1 MNTAELKANA
11 KEQLRGKWA
20 VAIGTVL
27 VANILIDS
35 DVMYKVSEKF
45 GLIGLSISCSLIS
58 LFLGGVISVGLCKFL
73 LDMTTK
79 REEPRF
85 ETLFSQFNIYLKT
98 LGLNILITLSVC
110 IGTILFIVPGI
121 IVGLMFSQSYYILSE
136 DPSKSITQCI
146 KESVDMMNGHKWDLF
161 YLELTFIGWWLLTA
175 ITVGIAGLWV
185 APYVKVTETNFYL
198 SIKNKKSR
206 SPRLR

>member
-20 VAIGTVL
+20 VAIATVL

-185 APYVKVTETNFYL
+185 AAYVKVTETNFYL
-198 SIKNKKSR
+198 SIKNN
-206 SPRLR
+206 

>member
-11 KEQLRGKWA
+11 KEQLIGKWA
-20 VAIGTVL
+20 VAIATVL

-198 SIKNKKSR
+198 SIKNN
-206 SPRLR
+206 

>member
-20 VAIGTVL
+20 VAIATVL

-146 KESVDMMNGHKWDLF
+146 KESVDMMNGHQWDLF

-198 SIKNKKSR
+198 SIKNN
-206 SPRLR
+206 

>member
-58 LFLGGVISVGLCKFL
+58 LFLGGVISVGICKFL

-198 SIKNKKSR
+198 SIKNN
-206 SPRLR
+206 

>member
-20 VAIGTVL
+20 VAIATVL

-136 DPSKSITQCI
+136 DPRKSITQCI

-198 SIKNKKSR
+198 SIKNN
-206 SPRLR
+206 

>member
-1 MNTAELKANA
+1 MKVKMNTAELKANA

-121 IVGLMFSQSYYILSE
+121 IAGLMFSQSYYILSE

-198 SIKNKKSR
+198 SIKNN
-206 SPRLR
+206 

>member
-20 VAIGTVL
+20 VAIATVL

-198 SIKNKKSR
+198 SIKNI
-206 SPRLR
+206 

>member
-1 MNTAELKANA
+1 M
-11 KEQLRGKWA
+11 
-20 VAIGTVL
+20 AIGTVL

-35 DVMYKVSEKF
+35 DVMYKISEKF

-198 SIKNKKSR
+198 SIKNN
-206 SPRLR
+206 

>member
-1 MNTAELKANA
+1 MNTTELKANA

-85 ETLFSQFNIYLKT
+85 ENLFSQFTIYLKT

-198 SIKNKKSR
+198 SIKNN
-206 SPRLR
+206 

>member
-146 KESVDMMNGHKWDLF
+146 KQSVDMMNGHKWDLF

-198 SIKNKKSR
+198 SIKNN
-206 SPRLR
+206 

>member
-35 DVMYKVSEKF
+35 DVMYKVSENF

-198 SIKNKKSR
+198 SIKNN
-206 SPRLR
+206 

>member
-1 MNTAELKANA
+1 MKVKMNTAELKANA

-198 SIKNKKSR
+198 SIKNN
-206 SPRLR
+206 

>member
-1 MNTAELKANA
+1 MKVKMNTTELKANA

-198 SIKNKKSR
+198 SIKNN
-206 SPRLR
+206 

>member
-58 LFLGGVISVGLCKFL
+58 LFLEGVISVGLCKFL

-198 SIKNKKSR
+198 SIKNN
-206 SPRLR
+206 

>member
-20 VAIGTVL
+20 VAIATVL

-198 SIKNKKSR
+198 SDELS
-206 SPRLR
+206 S

>member
-198 SIKNKKSR
+198 SIKNN
-206 SPRLR
+206 

>member
-20 VAIGTVL
+20 VAIATVL

-98 LGLNILITLSVC
+98 LGLNILITLSEC

-198 SIKNKKSR
+198 SIKNN
-206 SPRLR
+206 

>member
-20 VAIGTVL
+20 VAIATVL

-146 KESVDMMNGHKWDLF
+146 KESVDMMNGHKLDLF

-198 SIKNKKSR
+198 SIKNN
-206 SPRLR
+206 

>member
-58 LFLGGVISVGLCKFL
+58 LLLGGVISVGLCKFL

-198 SIKNKKSR
+198 SIKNN
-206 SPRLR
+206 

>member
-35 DVMYKVSEKF
+35 DVMYKISEKF

-198 SIKNKKSR
+198 SIKNN
-206 SPRLR
+206 

>member
-20 VAIGTVL
+20 VAIATVL

-146 KESVDMMNGHKWDLF
+146 KESVDMMNGHTWDLF

-198 SIKNKKSR
+198 SIKNN
-206 SPRLR
+206 

>member
-1 MNTAELKANA
+1 MNTTELKANA

-20 VAIGTVL
+20 VAIATVL

-98 LGLNILITLSVC
+98 LGLNILLTLSVG

-198 SIKNKKSR
+198 SIKNN
-206 SPRLR
+206 

>member
-198 SIKNKKSR
+198 SDK
-206 SPRLR
+206 LQYQVQH

>member
-20 VAIGTVL
+20 VAIATVL

-98 LGLNILITLSVC
+98 LGLNILITLSVF

-198 SIKNKKSR
+198 SIKNN
-206 SPRLR
+206 

>member
-35 DVMYKVSEKF
+35 DVIYKVSEKF

-198 SIKNKKSR
+198 SIKNN
-206 SPRLR
+206 

>member
-35 DVMYKVSEKF
+35 NVMYKVSQEF
-45 GLIGLSISCSLIS
+45 GVYGLGILFSLIS
-58 LFLGGVISVGLCKFL
+58 LFLGGVISVGLSEFL
-73 LDMTTK
+73 LDMATK

-98 LGLNILITLSVC
+98 LGLNILITLAVC
-110 IGTILFIVPGI
+110 IGTILFIVPGV
-121 IVGLMFSQSYYILSE
+121 IVGLMFSQSYYILCE

-175 ITVGIAGLWV
+175 ITIGIAGLWV
-185 APYVKVTETNFYL
+185 SPYVKVTETNFYL
-198 SIKNKKSR
+198 SIKNN
-206 SPRLR
+206 

>member
-1 MNTAELKANA
+1 MNTTELKANA

-198 SIKNKKSR
+198 SIKNN
-206 SPRLR
+206 

>member
-35 DVMYKVSEKF
+35 NVMYKVSQEF
-45 GLIGLSISCSLIS
+45 GVYGLGISFSLIS
-58 LFLGGVISVGLCKFL
+58 LFLGGVISVGLSKFL
-73 LDMTTK
+73 LDVATK

-98 LGLNILITLSVC
+98 LGLNILITLAVC
-110 IGTILFIVPGI
+110 IGTILFIVPGV
-121 IVGLMFSQSYYILSE
+121 IVGLMFSQSYYILCE

-175 ITVGIAGLWV
+175 ITIGIAGLWV
-185 APYVKVTETNFYL
+185 SPYVKVTETNFYL
-198 SIKNKKSR
+198 SIKNN
-206 SPRLR
+206 

>member
-20 VAIGTVL
+20 VAIATVL

-198 SIKNKKSR
+198 SDK
-206 SPRLR
+206 LQYQVQH

>member
-20 VAIGTVL
+20 VAIATVL

-85 ETLFSQFNIYLKT
+85 ETLFSQFNIYLRT

-198 SIKNKKSR
+198 SIKNN
-206 SPRLR
+206 

>member
-1 MNTAELKANA
+1 MNTTELKANA
-11 KEQLRGKWA
+11 KEQLRGKWE

-198 SIKNKKSR
+198 SIKNN
-206 SPRLR
+206 

>member
-20 VAIGTVL
+20 VAIATVL

-136 DPSKSITQCI
+136 DPSKSITQFI

-198 SIKNKKSR
+198 SIKNN
-206 SPRLR
+206 

>member
-110 IGTILFIVPGI
+110 IGTILFIAPGI

-198 SIKNKKSR
+198 SIKNN
-206 SPRLR
+206 